1 MNILKNIFKERK
13 SNNEVHKKYGE
24 VKSYYQPLG
33 KAVWSDRN
41 FEVFAREG
49 YIKNVIG
56 YKCVSMLARSAS
68 SIPFLVYDKNT
79 NQNIESHPLLYLL
92 NNPNPNQ
99 SRAEFFEALY
109 SYKLISGNSF
119 VQAVLLDRN
128 NFKNPKE
135 LFVLRPERMTVI
147 ASDSSIPLGY
157 KYKVN
162 SSETMFYANSIT
174 GQSEILHIKNFNPLN
189 DWYGLSPVEA
199 ASYSIDQHN
208 EASRWN
214 QAMLQNGARPSGAL
228 MVKNDGENSAFLTDE
243 QFMRL
248 KNQLNEEFAGAENA
262 GKPLLLEGGLE
273 WKEMSLSPADMDFL
287 DTKYSCARDI
297 ALAFGVPSQL
307 LGIPGDNT
315 YSNLSEARLSM
326 WEETIIPMI
335 ENVMNALEK
344 WLVPMYGE
352 NIGLYYDKDKIM
364 ALSSRRES
372 FWNKIA
378 NATFLSDEEKK
389 ELLDL

>member
-1 MNILKNIFKERK
+1 MEIIKNIFKEK
-13 SNNEVHKKYGE
+13 KNYYGHFNKYNEI
-24 VKSYYQPLG
+24 KSYYQPLG

-41 FEVFAREG
+41 FEAFAREG
-49 YIKNVIG
+49 YIKNVIC

-68 SIPFLVYDKNT
+68 SIPFLVYDKKT
-79 NQNIESHPLLYLL
+79 NSKIDEHPLLDLL

-99 SRAEFFEALY
+99 SRVEFFEALY
-109 SYKLISGNSF
+109 SYKLISGNTF
-119 VQAVLLDRN
+119 IQAVLLDKN
-128 NFKNPKE
+128 NFKDPKE
-135 LFVLRPERMTVI
+135 LFVLRPERMTI
-147 ASDSSIPLGY
+147 ITNNSSIPAGY

-162 SSETMFYANSIT
+162 SLETTFYVNSLT

-214 QAMLQNGARPSGAL
+214 QSMLQNGARPSGAL

-243 QFMRL
+243 QFIRL
-248 KNQLNEEFAGAENA
+248 KNQLNEEFGGSKNV

-287 DTKYSCARDI
+287 NTKYSCARDI

-326 WEETIIPMI
+326 WEETIIPMV
-335 ENVMNALEK
+335 ENVLGALEK
-344 WLVPMYGE
+344 WLIPMYSE
-352 NIGLYYDKDKIM
+352 NIGLYYEKNKIT
-364 ALSSRRES
+364 ALSSRQES

-378 NATFLSDEEKK
+378 NATFLSDKEKK